1 MKIIILPLLGI
12 CITGFFYGMIMFR
25 KLLSSGEITLFNFFT
40 IQSISEENRVLKKR
54 TIIGFSIFIFSILI
68 MLILTGIYGPI
79 KA

>member
-1 MKIIILPLLGI
+1 MKIIILPLLVI